1 MLRMLRITIERY
13 PFMKMELRKNS
24 DGSQYYSFVYY
35 DRTSKKPCRI
45 SRADIRKRF
54 GKDITEYERAVEV
67 CSLLEA
73 ESDSLKNRIQK
84 RVKWEEEFYK
94 FGELLEFYETHQKK
108 RAPNSFKNNLH
119 YLKYYAL
126 PFFLSMKRCSN
137 ISQWYDFYPEYKDW
151 LEEEARLVKRPEKQ
165 ISYASKNHAIKA
177 LNTFMHTLFRRGILD
192 RYFLCESFPD
202 HTLKEKGIDDIIQLE
217 EMERVYSQLKKE
229 GNAREALFFRF
240 LYFTGMR
247 FNEALGIHPANI
259 YDGQIEDQMLA
270 KHLSRE
276 GISYFGYLVIDSQ
289 PEHSSRGLR
298 DKDGVI
304 HRKPL
309 KGKKRIDDKSAR
321 TVVITDKVLWNE
333 LVSLHNRTLENY
345 EMKYFG
351 KDLDQYPLFE
361 GIDKS
366 SSAKKLRDAYESC
379 GLHYRSWH
387 SCRHTRATM
396 LIGETGNSLLAR
408 LWLGHSSEKV
418 LKRYVH
424 IYEAIVRAAKKNEL
438 EGGVKIRKLKTVE

>member
-1 MLRMLRITIERY
+1 
-13 PFMKMELRKNS
+13 MKMELRKNS

-35 DRTSKKPCRI
+35 DRIAKKPRRI
-45 SRADIRKRF
+45 SRADIRNRF
-54 GKDITEYERAVEV
+54 GKDITDYEKAAEI
-67 CSLLEA
+67 CSILEA

-84 RVKWEEEFYK
+84 RVKWEDEFYK
-94 FGELLEFYETHQKK
+94 FNELLEFYEIHQQK
-108 RAPNSFKNNLH
+108 RAPNSFKNNIH
-119 YLKYYAL
+119 YLKYYVL
-126 PFFLSMKRCSN
+126 PFFLTAKKCNNLSM
-137 ISQWYDFYPEYKDW
+137 WYDYYPEFKDW
-151 LEEEARLVKRPEKQ
+151 LEDEARLVKRPEKK

-202 HTLKEKGIDDIIQLE
+202 HTLKEKGIDDIIQVG
-217 EMERVYSQLKKE
+217 EMERIYAQLKRE
-229 GNAREALFFRF
+229 GHNREALFFRF

-247 FNEALGIHPANI
+247 FNEALGVHPANL
-259 YDGQIEDQMLA
+259 YDGEIEDQMLA
-270 KHLSRE
+270 KHLTSE

-289 PEHSSRGLR
+289 PTHNTRGLR
-298 DKDGVI
+298 DKNGII

-309 KGKKRIDDKSAR
+309 KGKKRIDNKSAR
-321 TVVITDKVLWNE
+321 TVVISDKVLWNE
-333 LVSLHNRTLENY
+333 LVLLHNQTLERY
-345 EMKYFG
+345 EKKIFG
-351 KDLDQYPLFE
+351 KEVEQYPLFE
-361 GIDKS
+361 GIDKTS
-366 SSAKKLRDAYESC
+366 SSKKLHAAYEQC

-424 IYEAIVRAAKKNEL
+424 IYEAIVRAAKKNDQGDGPRL
-438 EGGVKIRKLKTVE
+438 KKLHIVT